1 MEDVLDVYAMPPDE
15 KRPVVCLD
23 EFCKQLLSEW
33 RAPLPA
39 RPSGDNEQKGTRLRQ
54 DAEYIREGS
63 ASGFMICAPKLGR
76 REIYI
81 SETATRTA
89 IDYAH
94 AVRFLCDDMFPE
106 AEKIVVIQDNLN
118 THTPASLYKAFPPD
132 EARRLAKR
140 IEWHFTPKHGSWLN
154 IAEIEISVLSRS
166 SLKGRIP
173 NVEAFRKLAKD
184 DSKRRNE
191 SSRPVKWLF
200 TTTDARIKLRRLYP
214 AI

>member
-1 MEDVLDVYAMPPDE
+1 
-15 KRPVVCLD
+15 
-23 EFCKQLLSEW
+23 
-33 RAPLPA
+33 
-39 RPSGDNEQKGTRLRQ
+39 
-54 DAEYIREGS
+54 
-63 ASGFMICAPKLGR
+63 MICAPKLGR

-81 SETATRTA
+81 TETAKRAA
-89 IDYAH
+89 IDYAR

-118 THTPASLYKAFPPD
+118 THTLASLHKAFPLV
-132 EARRLAKR
+132 EARRLAKW

-166 SLKGRIP
+166 SLKVRIP

-191 SSRPVKWLF
+191 SSQPPSGVEPSLVRQPQGFANPGLEF
-200 TTTDARIKLRRLYP
+200 ASPSGLRMPCSCSAQRCS
-214 AI
+214 